1 MAVGQW
7 ADLKNYVLECSQL
20 LYQIFF
26 QPYTLRRRLRDIHPS
41 LDINSN
47 PFLLRN
53 EFVDNPDLERY
64 AEQTWWLT
72 AVVPVI
78 SVLLVAPIYSL
89 FSGTIFNFLPS
100 SLFLLGWWLGI
111 WLAKGDS

>member
-53 EFVDNPDLERY
+53 E
-64 AEQTWWLT
+64 
-72 AVVPVI
+72 
-78 SVLLVAPIYSL
+78 LLITLIWNVM
-89 FSGTIFNFLPS
+89 PS
-100 SLFLLGWWLGI
+100 RHGG
-111 WLAKGDS
+111 